1 LKTIQTFLQLN
12 MFETIINQYKSIP
25 NWQISIEIIVF
36 IFGILSVYFAKKEN
50 ILVYPTGIIA
60 TVFSI
65 YIMYHAKYFADM
77 SINIYYSIMS
87 IYGWYQWKKITNGE
101 TLSIS
106 RTNTKEKFIGV
117 ILFII
122 TAIVCVSIY
131 HFFDYKLQTNNYLD
145 IFTTALF
152 FTAMW
157 YMARKKIENW
167 TLWIIGDAICVY
179 IFFDRQLYIIA
190 IQYIIFTILAISAY
204 LEWKKYLAK

>member
-1 LKTIQTFLQLN
+1 MI
-12 MFETIINQYKSIP
+12 EIITNQYKNIP
-25 NWQISIEIIVF
+25 NWQIAIEIIVF

-50 ILVYPTGIIA
+50 ILVFPTGLIA
-60 TVFSI
+60 TILSV

-101 TLSIS
+101 ELHIT
-106 RTNTKEKFIGV
+106 RTNNKEKIIGV
-117 ILFII
+117 ILFFI
-122 TAIVCVSIY
+122 TAIVCVFIY
-131 HFFDYKLQTNNYLD
+131 KFFDYKLQTNNYLD
-145 IFTTALF
+145 IFTASLF

-157 YMARKKIENW
+157 YMARKKLENW

-190 IQYIIFTILAISAY
+190 VQYIIFTILAISAY
-204 LEWKKYLAK
+204 IEWKKYLAK

>member
-1 LKTIQTFLQLN
+1 
-12 MFETIINQYKSIP
+12 MFETIINQYKNIP
-25 NWQISIEIIVF
+25 NWQITIEIIVF

-50 ILVYPTGIIA
+50 ILVYPTGLIA
-60 TVFSI
+60 TILSV
-65 YIMYHAKYFADM
+65 YIMYNAKYFADM

-101 TLSIS
+101 VLSIS
-106 RTNTKEKFIGV
+106 RTNQKEKIIGL

-122 TAIVCVSIY
+122 TTIVCVFIY
-131 HFFDYKLQTNNYLD
+131 QFFKYKLQINNYLD
-145 IFTTALF
+145 IFTTSLF

-167 TLWIIGDAICVY
+167 TLWIIGDAICIY

-190 IQYIIFTILAISAY
+190 FQYIIFTILAISAY
-204 LEWKKYLAK
+204 IEWKKYLAK